1 MIRIFLL
8 LFIFQSSFSQDLQ
21 SKDYFKNLTSK
32 ERKIIVDKGT
42 ERPYT
47 GKYNNHYKK
56 GTYVCKACSN
66 PLFKSNTK
74 FDSKCGW
81 PSFDKEIEGSVVKIP
96 DYSLGMKR
104 TEIVC
109 SKCKGHLGHVFYGE
123 RFTKENTRHCVN
135 SMSLIFISKNE
146 N

>member
-32 ERKIIVDKGT
+32 ERKIIVEKGT

-81 PSFDKEIEGSVVKIP
+81 PSFDKEIEGSVIKIP

-104 TEIVC
+104 TEIIC

-135 SMSLIFISKNE
+135 SISLNFIEDSD
-146 N
+146 

>member
-1 MIRIFLL
+1 MIRIFFL

-81 PSFDKEIEGSVVKIP
+81 PSFDKEIEGSVIKIP

-135 SMSLIFISKNE
+135 SISLNFIEESD
-146 N
+146 

>member
-1 MIRIFLL
+1 MIKIFLL

-81 PSFDKEIEGSVVKIP
+81 PSFDKEIEGSVIKIP
-96 DYSLGMKR
+96 DYSFGMKR
-104 TEIVC
+104 IEVIC
-109 SKCKGHLGHVFYGE
+109 SNCDGHLGHIFNDGPNPTGLRY
-123 RFTKENTRHCVN
+123 CIN
-135 SMSLIFISKNE
+135 SASLEFVEKK
-146 N
+146 

>member
-1 MIRIFLL
+1 MIRIFFL

-32 ERKIIVDKGT
+32 ESKIIVDKGT
-42 ERPYT
+42 ERPYS
-47 GKYNNHYKK
+47 GKYNNHYRK

-81 PSFDKEIEGSVVKIP
+81 PSFDKEIEGSVIKIP
-96 DYSLGMKR
+96 DYSLVMTR

-109 SKCKGHLGHVFYGE
+109 SRCKGHLGHVFYGE
-123 RFTKENTRHCVN
+123 KFTKENTRHCVN
-135 SMSLIFISKNE
+135 SISLNFIEDSD
-146 N
+146 

>member
-1 MIRIFLL
+1 MIRIFFL

-21 SKDYFKNLTSK
+21 SKDYFQNLTSK

-81 PSFDKEIEGSVVKIP
+81 PSFDKEIEGSVIKIP

-135 SMSLIFISKNE
+135 SISLNFIEDSD
-146 N
+146 

>member
-81 PSFDKEIEGSVVKIP
+81 PSFDKEIEGSVIKIP

-104 TEIVC
+104 TEIIC

-135 SMSLIFISKNE
+135 SISLNFIEDSD
-146 N
+146 

>member
-81 PSFDKEIEGSVVKIP
+81 PSFDKEIEGSVIKIP

-135 SMSLIFISKNE
+135 SISLNFIE
-146 N
+146 E

>member
-1 MIRIFLL
+1 MIRIFFL

-42 ERPYT
+42 ARPYT

-81 PSFDKEIEGSVVKIP
+81 PSFDKEIEGSVIKIP

-135 SMSLIFISKNE
+135 SISLNFIEDSD
-146 N
+146 

>member
-1 MIRIFLL
+1 MIRIFFL

-81 PSFDKEIEGSVVKIP
+81 PSFDKEIKGSVIKIP
-96 DYSLGMKR
+96 DYSFGMKR

-135 SMSLIFISKNE
+135 SISLNFIEESD
-146 N
+146 

>member
-1 MIRIFLL
+1 MIRVFLL

-81 PSFDKEIEGSVVKIP
+81 PSFDKEIEGSVIKIP

-123 RFTKENTRHCVN
+123 KFTKENTRHCVN
-135 SMSLIFISKNE
+135 SISLKFIEDSD
-146 N
+146 

>member
-1 MIRIFLL
+1 MIRVFLL

-81 PSFDKEIEGSVVKIP
+81 PSFDKEIEGSVIKIP

-135 SMSLIFISKNE
+135 SISLNFIE
-146 N
+146 D

>member
-1 MIRIFLL
+1 MIRIFLT

-81 PSFDKEIEGSVVKIP
+81 PSFDKEIEGSVIKIP

-135 SMSLIFISKNE
+135 SISLNFIEDSD
-146 N
+146 

>member
-1 MIRIFLL
+1 MIRIFFL

-42 ERPYT
+42 ERPYS

-56 GTYVCKACSN
+56 GTYVCKACTN

-81 PSFDKEIEGSVVKIP
+81 PSFDKEIEGSVIKIP

-135 SMSLIFISKNE
+135 SISLNFIEDSD
-146 N
+146 

>member
-1 MIRIFLL
+1 MIRIFFL

-21 SKDYFKNLTSK
+21 SKDYFKNLTRK

-81 PSFDKEIEGSVVKIP
+81 PSFDKEIEGSVIKIP

-135 SMSLIFISKNE
+135 SISLNFIEDSD
-146 N
+146 

>member
-1 MIRIFLL
+1 MIRIFFL

-81 PSFDKEIEGSVVKIP
+81 PSFDKEIEGSVIKIP

-104 TEIVC
+104 TEIIC

-135 SMSLIFISKNE
+135 SISLNFIEDSD
-146 N
+146 

>member
-1 MIRIFLL
+1 MIRVFLL

-32 ERKIIVDKGT
+32 ERKIIVGKGT

-81 PSFDKEIEGSVVKIP
+81 PSFDKEIEGSVIKIP

-135 SMSLIFISKNE
+135 SISLNFIEESD
-146 N
+146 

>member
-1 MIRIFLL
+1 MIRVFLL
-8 LFIFQSSFSQDLQ
+8 LFIFQSYFSQDLQ

-81 PSFDKEIEGSVVKIP
+81 PSFDKEIEGSVIKIP

-135 SMSLIFISKNE
+135 SISLNFIEDSD
-146 N
+146 

>member
-81 PSFDKEIEGSVVKIP
+81 PSFDKEIEGSVIKIP

-123 RFTKENTRHCVN
+123 RFTKENTGHCVN
-135 SMSLIFISKNE
+135 SISLNFIEDSD
-146 N
+146 

>member
-1 MIRIFLL
+1 MIRIFFL

-32 ERKIIVDKGT
+32 ERKIIVNKGT

-81 PSFDKEIEGSVVKIP
+81 PSFDKEIEGSVIKIP

-109 SKCKGHLGHVFYGE
+109 SKCKGHLGHIFYGE
-123 RFTKENTRHCVN
+123 KFTKENTRHCVN
-135 SMSLIFISKNE
+135 SISLNFIEDSD
-146 N
+146 

>member
-1 MIRIFLL
+1 MIRVFLL

-81 PSFDKEIEGSVVKIP
+81 PSFDKEIEGSVIKIP
-96 DYSLGMKR
+96 DYSLGIKR
-104 TEIVC
+104 TEIIC

-135 SMSLIFISKNE
+135 SISLNFIEDSD
-146 N
+146 

>member
-1 MIRIFLL
+1 ML

-81 PSFDKEIEGSVVKIP
+81 PSFDKEIEGSVIKIP

-135 SMSLIFISKNE
+135 SISLNFIEDSD
-146 N
+146 

>member
-1 MIRIFLL
+1 MIRIFFL

-81 PSFDKEIEGSVVKIP
+81 PSFDKEIKGSVIKIP

-135 SMSLIFISKNE
+135 SISLNFIEDSD
-146 N
+146 

>member
-21 SKDYFKNLTSK
+21 SKGYFKNLTSK

-81 PSFDKEIEGSVVKIP
+81 PSFDKEIIGSVIKIP

-135 SMSLIFISKNE
+135 SISLNFIEDSD
-146 N
+146 

>member
-81 PSFDKEIEGSVVKIP
+81 PSFDKEIEGSVIKIP

-123 RFTKENTRHCVN
+123 KFTKENTRHCVN
-135 SMSLIFISKNE
+135 SISLNFIEDSD
-146 N
+146 

>member
-1 MIRIFLL
+1 MIRVLLL

-74 FDSKCGW
+74 FDSNCGW
-81 PSFDKEIEGSVVKIP
+81 PSFDKEIEGSVIKIP
-96 DYSLGMKR
+96 DFSLGMKR

-135 SMSLIFISKNE
+135 SISLNFIEDSD
-146 N
+146 

>member
-1 MIRIFLL
+1 MIRVFLL

-47 GKYNNHYKK
+47 GKYNNHYRK

-81 PSFDKEIEGSVVKIP
+81 PSFDKEIEGSVIKIP
-96 DYSLGMKR
+96 DFSLGMKR

-109 SKCKGHLGHVFYGE
+109 SRCKGHLGHVFYGE

-135 SMSLIFISKNE
+135 SISLNFIEDSD
-146 N
+146 

>member
-21 SKDYFKNLTSK
+21 SKDYFKYLTSK
-32 ERKIIVDKGT
+32 EKKIIVDKGT

-81 PSFDKEIEGSVVKIP
+81 PSFDKEIEGSVIKIP

-135 SMSLIFISKNE
+135 SISLNFIEDSD
-146 N
+146 

>member
-1 MIRIFLL
+1 MIRVFLL

-81 PSFDKEIEGSVVKIP
+81 PSFDKEIEGSVIKIP

-135 SMSLIFISKNE
+135 SISLIFIEDSD
-146 N
+146 

>member
-1 MIRIFLL
+1 MIRVFLL

-81 PSFDKEIEGSVVKIP
+81 PSFDKEIEGSVIKIP

-123 RFTKENTRHCVN
+123 KFTKENTRHCVN
-135 SMSLIFISKNE
+135 SISLNFIEDSD
-146 N
+146 

>member
-1 MIRIFLL
+1 MIKIFLL

-21 SKDYFKNLTSK
+21 SNDYFKNLTSN

-56 GTYVCKACSN
+56 GIYVCKACSN

-81 PSFDKEIEGSVVKIP
+81 PSFDKEIEGSVIKIP

-135 SMSLIFISKNE
+135 SISLNFIEDSD
-146 N
+146 

>member
-81 PSFDKEIEGSVVKIP
+81 PSFDKEIEGSVIKIP

-135 SMSLIFISKNE
+135 SISLIFIEDSD
-146 N
+146 

>member
-32 ERKIIVDKGT
+32 ERKIIVGKGT

-81 PSFDKEIEGSVVKIP
+81 PSFDKEIEGSVIKIP

-135 SMSLIFISKNE
+135 SISLNFIEDSD
-146 N
+146 

>member
-1 MIRIFLL
+1 MIRVFLL

-81 PSFDKEIEGSVVKIP
+81 PSFDKEIEGSVIRIP

-109 SKCKGHLGHVFYGE
+109 SKCKGHLGHVFFGE

-135 SMSLIFISKNE
+135 SISLNFIEDSD
-146 N
+146 

>member
-1 MIRIFLL
+1 MIRIFLI

-81 PSFDKEIEGSVVKIP
+81 PSFDKEIEGSVIKIP

-135 SMSLIFISKNE
+135 SISLNFIEDSD
-146 N
+146 

>member
-1 MIRIFLL
+1 MIRIFFL

-32 ERKIIVDKGT
+32 ERKIIVDRGT

-81 PSFDKEIEGSVVKIP
+81 PSFDKEIEGSVIKIP

-135 SMSLIFISKNE
+135 SISLNFIEDSD
-146 N
+146 

>member
-1 MIRIFLL
+1 MIRVFLL

-21 SKDYFKNLTSK
+21 SIDYFKNLTIK

-81 PSFDKEIEGSVVKIP
+81 PSFDKEIEGSVIKIP

-135 SMSLIFISKNE
+135 SISLNFIEDSD
-146 N
+146 

>member
-32 ERKIIVDKGT
+32 ERKIIVGKGT
-42 ERPYT
+42 ERPYS

-81 PSFDKEIEGSVVKIP
+81 PSFDKEIEGSVIKIP

-135 SMSLIFISKNE
+135 SISLNFIEDSD
-146 N
+146 

>member
-1 MIRIFLL
+1 MIRIFLT

-81 PSFDKEIEGSVVKIP
+81 PSFDKEIEGSVIKIP

-135 SMSLIFISKNE
+135 SISLNFIQDSD
-146 N
+146 

>member
-1 MIRIFLL
+1 MIRVFLL

-81 PSFDKEIEGSVVKIP
+81 PSFDKEIEGSVIKIS

-135 SMSLIFISKNE
+135 SISLNFIEDSD
-146 N
+146 

>member
-21 SKDYFKNLTSK
+21 SNDYFKNLTSK

-56 GTYVCKACSN
+56 GIYVCKACSN

-81 PSFDKEIEGSVVKIP
+81 PSFDKEIEGSVIKIP

-123 RFTKENTRHCVN
+123 RYTKENTRHCVN
-135 SMSLIFISKNE
+135 SISLNFIEDSD
-146 N
+146 